1 MYANETAKPKFTHEE
16 LRRAIDSFRA
26 EGGLVVQLPAEK
38 VVLARLVGR
47 RWGRF
52 EEVTPYGASGPE
64 EAAR

>member
-1 MYANETAKPKFTHEE
+1 MHATVTAKPKFTREE
-16 LRRAIDSFRA
+16 LTRAIDAFRA

-38 VVLARLVGR
+38 VALARLVGR

-52 EEVTPYGASGPE
+52 EEVTPYGAPGPE